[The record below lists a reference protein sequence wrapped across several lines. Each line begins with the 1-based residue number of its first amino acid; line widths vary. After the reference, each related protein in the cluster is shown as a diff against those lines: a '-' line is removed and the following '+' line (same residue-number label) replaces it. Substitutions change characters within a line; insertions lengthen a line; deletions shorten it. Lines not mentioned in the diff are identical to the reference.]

1 MKIKVLKKVL
11 ENENIDYTI
20 ENVDGEFIYIETF
33 SYTIEI
39 FENEEGKYHLGTYR
53 ENEEEIKNER
63 NVKTTKAVL
72 NYIDK
77 FTK

>member
-1 MKIKVLKKVL
+1 MKIEVLKKVL
-11 ENENIDYTI
+11 DYNNIDYTV

-53 ENEEEIKNER
+53 EYEEDRKNER
-63 NVKTTKAVL
+63 DVKTTKAVL